1 MDPDPVTARQLSATH
16 LYWLIAGTVMSIL
29 PHSRQLPIWIIILSL
44 SLISL
49 RLVLSL
55 KKKFLPAQRFSL
67 LRILQT
73 VMVLAGFIGI
83 FAYYHTLSGRDAGTA
98 LLVLLAGF
106 KILETFSGRDFY
118 IAVFLGFFVIVTNFF
133 YTQSIVIALYMIMT
147 VWVMVTALVSFNDRR
162 AGVRYT
168 DWIRIAGIMLI
179 QALPVMVILFFLF
192 PRING
197 PLWGLPKDAHAGL
210 IGISNEMEPGSI
222 SKLIRSNAVAFRVE
236 FEGEIPPHNT
246 LYWRGPVF
254 WYDDG
259 RKWTREPVYYT
270 DAPTAEVSGPPI
282 HYTITMEPTDQRW
295 LFALEMP
302 DQAPAA
308 GYISYDYQLQSRKP
322 VQQRIRYEL
331 SSYTDYRLD
340 TGDSY
345 ELRRALQI
353 PLHAHKKAIKLARS
367 WRAKTNRPEDV
378 VNLALRMFNEQDF
391 YYTLTPPLLSGD
403 NVDDFL
409 FTTRQ
414 GFCEHYAAAFVVLM
428 RAAGIPARVVTGYQ
442 GGIYNPV
449 GNYLIIY
456 QRDAHAWAEVW
467 LDDRGWVRVDP
478 TSAVSP
484 ARVEQGIQ
492 DALPGEVIDIPGVFN
507 QSLLSRDLW
516 NRLRN
521 TWDAINNQWN
531 QWFISYGPERQSLF
545 LRQFGMEKIDY
556 RILTLILLI
565 LTSLLLLTIGWL
577 LSRQQPG
584 AADPARRIYD
594 RFCRKLAGIGI
605 QHRAHEGPLDF
616 AARVSLKRKAL
627 SSQVNQITSLYVQVR
642 YGSQMDKL
650 RQLEQQVNIFRPKKL
665 LNSPHGN

>member
-1 MDPDPVTARQLSATH
+1 MQPEPVTARQLSAIP
-16 LYWLIAGTVMSIL
+16 LYWLTAGMVMCIL

-44 SLISL
+44 SLIIL
-49 RLVLSL
+49 RLVISL
-55 KKKFLPAQRFSL
+55 KTPPLPVQRLSS

-83 FAYYHTLSGRDAGTA
+83 FVYYHTLVGRDAGTA

-106 KILETFSGRDFY
+106 KILETFSERDFY
-118 IAVFLGFFVIVTNFF
+118 IAVFLGFFVIITNFF
-133 YTQSIVIALYMIMT
+133 YTQSIVIALYMIVT
-147 VWVMVTALVSFNDRR
+147 VWVMLTALISFNDHH
-162 AGVRYT
+162 AGIRYS
-168 DWIRIAGIMLI
+168 DRIRTAGIMLI
-179 QALPVMVILFFLF
+179 QSLPVMAILFLLF

-236 FEGEIPPHNT
+236 FEGEIPPHNK

-254 WYDDG
+254 WYTDG
-259 RKWTREPVYYT
+259 RKWTREPVNYIDT
-270 DAPTAEVSGPPI
+270 PRITVSGTPI
-282 HYTITMEPTDQRW
+282 HYTITMEPTNQRW

-302 DQAPAA
+302 RQAPAA

-331 SSYTDYRLD
+331 SAYTDYRLD
-340 TGDSY
+340 VADSY
-345 ELRRALQI
+345 ELRRALQF
-353 PLHAHKKAIKLARS
+353 PLHAHKKAINLARS
-367 WRAKTNRPEDV
+367 WRAKTTRPIDV
-378 VNLALRMFNEQDF
+378 VNLALRMFNEEDF
-391 YYTLTPPLLSGD
+391 YYTLTPPLLTGD

-409 FTTRQ
+409 FTTRR

-428 RAAGIPARVVTGYQ
+428 RAAGIPSRVVTGYQ

-449 GNYLIIY
+449 GNYLIVY

-467 LDDRGWVRVDP
+467 LDDLGWVRVDP

-492 DALPGEVIDIPGVFN
+492 DALPEDLGDIPGVFN
-507 QSLLSRDLW
+507 QSLLSRNLW
-516 NRLRN
+516 QRLRN

-556 RILTLILLI
+556 GLLT
-565 LTSLLLLTIGWL
+565 LLLLFVTGLLLLLIAWL
-577 LSRQQPG
+577 LFKQQSGTP
-584 AADPARRIYD
+584 DPARRIYD

-605 QHRAHEGPLDF
+605 QHRPYEGPLDF
-616 AARVSLKRKAL
+616 AARVSLKKKAL
-627 SSQVNQITSLYVQVR
+627 IKQVNLITSLYVQVR
-642 YGSQMDKL
+642 YASQTDKL
-650 RQLEQQVNIFRPKKL
+650 HELEKQVNVFRPKKL
-665 LNSPHGN
+665 LNTPRRN

>member
-1 MDPDPVTARQLSATH
+1 MRPEPVIARPLSARNI
-16 LYWLIAGTVMSIL
+16 YWLIAGTVMCIL
-29 PHSRQLPIWIIILSL
+29 PHGRQLPIWVIILSL
-44 SLISL
+44 SLITL
-49 RLVLSL
+49 RLLLTL
-55 KKKFLPAQRFSL
+55 KKKFLPIQRFL
-67 LRILQT
+67 FVRVLQT

-83 FAYYHTLSGRDAGTA
+83 FAYYHSLVGRDAGTA

-106 KILETFSGRDFY
+106 KILETFSERDFY
-118 IAVFLGFFVIVTNFF
+118 IAVFLGFFVIITNFF
-133 YTQSIVIALYMIMT
+133 HTQSIVIALYMTVT
-147 VWVMVTALVSFNDRR
+147 VWVMLTALVSFNDHM
-162 AGVRYT
+162 AGGRYS
-168 DWIRIAGIMLI
+168 DRIRTAGIMLI
-179 QALPVMVILFFLF
+179 QSLPVMLILFLLF

-210 IGISNEMEPGSI
+210 IGISDEMEPGSI
-222 SKLIRSNAVAFRVE
+222 SQLIRSNAVAFRVE
-236 FEGEIPPHNT
+236 FDGEIPPHNK
-246 LYWRGPVF
+246 LYWRGPIF
-254 WYDDG
+254 WYTDG
-259 RKWTREPVYYT
+259 RKWTREPANYIDV
-270 DAPTAEVSGPPI
+270 PRLEVSGAPI
-282 HYTITMEPTDQRW
+282 HYTITMEPTNKRW

-302 DQAPAA
+302 RQAPAA
-308 GYISYDYQLQSRKP
+308 GYISYDYQLQSHKP

-340 TGDSY
+340 TGNSY

-353 PLHAHKKAIKLARS
+353 PLHAHKGAIKLARS
-367 WRAKTNRPEDV
+367 WRAVTTRPIEV
-378 VNLALRMFNEQDF
+378 VNLALRMFNKENF
-391 YYTLTPPLLSGD
+391 YYTLTPPLLTGD

-507 QSLLSRDLW
+507 QSLLSRNLW
-516 NRLRN
+516 QQLRN

-531 QWFISYGPERQSLF
+531 QWFVSYGPERQSLF
-545 LRQFGMEKIDY
+545 LRQFGMETIDY
-556 RILTLILLI
+556 RLLTLLLLFFTGLILL
-565 LTSLLLLTIGWL
+565 TIAWL
-577 LSRQQPG
+577 LFRQQPG
-584 AADPARRIYD
+584 TSDPARRIYN

-605 QHRAHEGPLDF
+605 QHRPHEGPLDF
-616 AARVSLKRKAL
+616 AARVSLKKKTLAR
-627 SSQVNQITSLYVQVR
+627 QVNLITSLYVEVR
-642 YGSQMDKL
+642 YGSQTDKL
-650 RQLEQQVNIFRPKKL
+650 HQLEKQVDIFRPKKL
-665 LNSPHGN
+665 LNGPGRN